1 MMPDLK
7 LNAYASL
14 LMNNGI
20 YARLYA
26 RYIDGVELPSTFD
39 SLGTMQA
46 SGYFMDQQIDDHL
59 TYDFHIGWSSF
70 EDKVETTLSVINLTD
85 EEPPLV
91 PHELAYDANTHN
103 PVGRIVKVGIDYR
116 LQ

>member
-1 MMPDLK
+1 MF
-7 LNAYASL
+7 
-14 LMNNGI
+14 
-20 YARLYA
+20 
-26 RYIDGVELPSTFD
+26 VC
-39 SLGTMQA
+39 
-46 SGYFMDQQIDDHL
+46 QQIDDHL
-59 TYDFHIGWSSF
+59 TYDLHIGFSSF
-70 EDKVETTLSVINLTD
+70 GDKVETTLSVINLTD

>member
-1 MMPDLK
+1 ME
-7 LNAYASL
+7 A
-14 LMNNGI
+14 
-20 YARLYA
+20 
-26 RYIDGVELPSTFD
+26 
-39 SLGTMQA
+39 
-46 SGYFMDQQIDDHL
+46 
-59 TYDFHIGWSSF
+59 
-70 EDKVETTLSVINLTD
+70 TLSVINLTD

>member
-1 MMPDLK
+1 

-20 YARLYA
+20 YTRLYA
-26 RYIDGVELPSTFD
+26 RYIDGVEVPSTFD

-46 SGYFMDQQIDDHL
+46 SGYFLDQQIDDHL
-59 TYDFHIGWSSF
+59 TFDLHIGKSF
-70 EDKVETTLSVINLTD
+70 MEDKVEATLSVINLTD

-103 PVGRIVKVGIDYR
+103 PVGRIVKVGIDYK